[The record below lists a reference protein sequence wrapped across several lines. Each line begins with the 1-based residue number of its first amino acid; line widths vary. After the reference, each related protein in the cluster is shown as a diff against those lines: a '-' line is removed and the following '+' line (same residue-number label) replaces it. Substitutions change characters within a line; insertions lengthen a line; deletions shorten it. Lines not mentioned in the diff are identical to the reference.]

1 MISSRKNNNLLFS
14 IYTDKRT
21 VFSKNMIALLM
32 DNSDREKLN
41 NSLNYYVKSG
51 KLLNPRKGI
60 YAKTVYNPEELACT
74 LYTPSYIS
82 LEYVLQRAGV
92 IFQYDEKITSVS
104 YLSRRLEIDNKTYQ
118 YRKIK
123 NEILINFEGINRENN
138 LNIANPERALLDTLY
153 LNPEYFFDNIN
164 LLDKDLIYSY
174 LNIYKSKR
182 LDERV
187 QALFK

>member
-1 MISSRKNNNLLFS
+1 MISSRKNNDLLFS
-14 IYTDKRT
+14 IYTDERT
-21 VFSKNMIALLM
+21 VFSKNTIALLM
-32 DNSDREKLN
+32 NNSNREKLN

-60 YAKTVYNPEELACT
+60 YAKTAYNPEELACT

-92 IFQYDEKITSVS
+92 IFQYDKKITSVS
-104 YLSRRLEIDNKTYQ
+104 YLSRQLEIDNKTYQ

-123 NEILINFEGINRENN
+123 NEILVNFEGINRENN
-138 LNIANPERALLDTLY
+138 LNIASPERALLDTLY

-164 LLDKDLIYSY
+164 LLNKDLIYSY

-182 LDERV
+182 LIERV

>member
-1 MISSRKNNNLLFS
+1 
-14 IYTDKRT
+14 
-21 VFSKNMIALLM
+21 VFSKNTIALLTN
-32 DNSDREKLN
+32 NSNREKLN
-41 NSLNYYVKSG
+41 SSLNYYVKSG

-60 YAKTVYNPEELACT
+60 YAKTAYNPEELACT

-82 LEYVLQRAGV
+82 LEYVLQQAGV

-104 YLSRRLEIDNKTYQ
+104 YLSRQLEIDNKTYQ

-123 NEILINFEGINRENN
+123 NEILVNFEGINRENN
-138 LNIANPERALLDTLY
+138 LNIASPERALLDTLY

-164 LLDKDLIYSY
+164 LLNKDLIYSY
-174 LNIYKSKR
+174 LNNYKSKR
-182 LDERV
+182 LIERV